1 MKRKTK
7 RTLQRAALC
16 AGAVLVL
23 ALFTSFG
30 AARNKPGDTADIG
43 ADSPGGAAES
53 SGGAASAVVT
63 AAPGSAGGGASLQG
77 VNRQA
82 ELAAA
87 KRANGDAVAWIV
99 MPGAEVDHAVMQ
111 GDDNAQYLQLD
122 ELGNYAEWGCYYA
135 DCRDKLSSRSALVKN
150 TVIYGHSQSD
160 CDPDGER
167 FTKLH
172 RYTDAAFVRDNPYIY
187 LSVDGEDLV
196 FQIAAV
202 FFTDVSFDYINPDPA
217 ALGGTTFYDTV
228 AAANY
233 LAGDAAAL
241 TPADTLLTLSTCC
254 RQHDAERTGNHRLVV
269 IAKLADGQPADYDIT
284 QAPNPVT
291 PWGSGHE

>member
-30 AARNKPGDTADIG
+30 AARNK
-43 ADSPGGAAES
+43 SGGAVVGAES
-53 SGGAASAVVT
+53 SGGAVEPSGEATASAAVT
-63 AAPGSAGGGASLQG
+63 AAPGSAVDGASPQG

-87 KRANGDAVAWIV
+87 KRANGDAVAWLV

-135 DCRDKLSSRSALVKN
+135 DCRDNLSSRSALVKN

-172 RYTDAAFVRDNPYIY
+172 RYTDAAYVRENPYIY

-217 ALGGTTFYDTV
+217 ALGGSVFYDTV

-233 LAGDAAAL
+233 LAGSDATL
-241 TPADTLLTLSTCC
+241 TPDDTLLTLSTCC
-254 RQHDAERTGNHRLVV
+254 RQHDPQRTGNHRLVV
-269 IAKLADGQPADYDIT
+269 IAKLADTQAADLDLT
-284 QAPNPVT
+284 QAPTPVT
-291 PWGSGHE
+291 PWGTEHD

>member
-7 RTLQRAALC
+7 RTIQRAALC

-30 AARNKPGDTADIG
+30 ASRHSSGASEDIG
-43 ADSPGGAAES
+43 AAS
-53 SGGAASAVVT
+53 SGDVPAAVTSAAVSAAPTQSVSGASAQPVD
-63 AAPGSAGGGASLQG
+63 
-77 VNRQA
+77 RQD

-87 KRANGDAVAWIV
+87 KRANADAVAWIV
-99 MPGAEVDHAVMQ
+99 MPGAEVDAAVMQ
-111 GDDNAQYLQLD
+111 GENNAEYLQLD
-122 ELGNYAEWGCYYA
+122 ELGNYSAWGCYYA
-135 DCRDKLSSRSALVKN
+135 DARDDLSSRAALVKN
-150 TVIYGHSQSD
+150 TVVYGHSQSD

-172 RYTDAAFVRDNPYIY
+172 RYTDAAYVCANPYIY
-187 LSVDGEDLV
+187 LSVPGDDLV

-217 ALGGTTFYDTV
+217 ALGGSVFYDTV

-233 LAGDAAAL
+233 LAGDAASL
-241 TPADTLLTLSTCC
+241 TPDDTLLTLSTCC
-254 RQHDAERTGNHRLVV
+254 RQHDPERTGNHRLVV
-269 IAKLADGQPADYDIT
+269 IAKLVQPDAAAPYVVT
-284 QAPNPVT
+284 QAPNPAT
-291 PWGSGHE
+291 PWGGEHQ

>member
-7 RTLQRAALC
+7 RTLRRAALC

-30 AARNKPGDTADIG
+30 ASRHSSGASDDIG
-43 ADSPGGAAES
+43 AASLGDVTAAVP
-53 SGGAASAVVT
+53 SAVVS
-63 AAPGSAGGGASLQG
+63 AAPTESSAVASAQP
-77 VNRQA
+77 VDRQD

-87 KRANGDAVAWIV
+87 KRANADAVAWIV
-99 MPGAEVDHAVMQ
+99 MPGAEVDAAVMQ
-111 GDDNAQYLQLD
+111 GENNAVYLQLD
-122 ELGNYAEWGCYYA
+122 ELGNYSAWGCYYA
-135 DCRDKLSSRSALVKN
+135 DARDDLSSRTALVKN

-172 RYTDAAFVRDNPYIY
+172 RYTDADYVCANPYIY
-187 LSVDGEDLV
+187 LSVPGDDLV

-217 ALGGTTFYDTV
+217 ALGGTVFYDTV

-233 LAGDAAAL
+233 LAGDVATL
-241 TPADTLLTLSTCC
+241 TPGDTLLTLSTCC
-254 RQHDAERTGNHRLVV
+254 RQHDPERTGNHRLVV
-269 IAKLADGQPADYDIT
+269 IAKLVQPDAAVPYAVT
-284 QAPNPVT
+284 QAANPTT
-291 PWGSGHE
+291 PWGGEHN